1 MNKNSIRFI
10 KETLLTKLITI
21 MEASS
26 LTFSFFLI
34 FTGAALLASVALY
47 TRQPLLIAYIVLGA
61 LIGPY
66 GLSYV
71 TDLQLLSDI
80 AHIGIIFLLFLLGLD
95 MQPQALLSTMKKATP
110 VALLSSSCFAVIGYG
125 VGLLFGF
132 SSMDSIVIGAA
143 MMFSSTIIGIKLL
156 PTTILHHRHV
166 GEMMISLLL
175 IQDVIAIFVLLVLLS
190 GDTGMLNF
198 GIMLKT
204 IIVLPIFIVVS
215 VIFVK
220 YVLLKLIQRFDRFH
234 EYIFLLA
241 IGWCLGLAE
250 AAGMS
255 GLSAEIGAFIA
266 GISIATSPISQYI
279 AVNLKPLRD
288 FFLIL
293 FFFSLGARFDLGLLT
308 DILGAA
314 SVLAILML
322 VLKPCIFQFLLR
334 KNSEKRIL
342 AWDLGFRLGQI
353 SEFSLLIAYVATG
366 AALITKE
373 ASHLIQATAI
383 ITFVVSSYIVVMRYP
398 TPIALSDKLRRD

>member
-1 MNKNSIRFI
+1 
-10 KETLLTKLITI
+10 
-21 MEASS
+21 MEAS

-34 FTGAALLASVALY
+34 FTGAAALASIALY
-47 TRQPLLIAYIVLGA
+47 TRQPLIIAYIALGA

-80 AHIGIIFLLFLLGLD
+80 SHIGIIFLLFLLGLD

-110 VALLSSSCFAVIGYG
+110 VAVISSLCFAAVGYAITLG
-125 VGLLFGF
+125 FGF
-132 SSMDSIVIGAA
+132 SSMDAIIVGAA

-156 PTTILHHRHV
+156 PTTILHHRHI

-190 GDTGMLNF
+190 GDTGTLDMGVVLQTVIALPLF
-198 GIMLKT
+198 
-204 IIVLPIFIVVS
+204 IIASVL
-215 VIFVK
+215 FVK
-220 YVLLKLIQRFDRFH
+220 HILLKLIQRFDRFH

-250 AAGMS
+250 AAS
-255 GLSAEIGAFIA
+255 LAGLSAEIGAFIA
-266 GISIATSPISQYI
+266 GISIATSPIAQYI

-288 FFLIL
+288 FFLVL
-293 FFFSLGARFDLGLLT
+293 FFFSLGARFDLSLLME
-308 DILGAA
+308 ILAPAA
-314 SVLAILML
+314 VLAVAML
-322 VLKPCIFQFLLR
+322 ILKPTLFQFLLR
-334 KNSEKRIL
+334 KRSEKKVL

-353 SEFSLLIAYVATG
+353 SEFSLLIAYVATS
-366 AALITKE
+366 AALLSKE

-383 ITFVVSSYIVVMRYP
+383 ITFIVSSYIVVMNYP